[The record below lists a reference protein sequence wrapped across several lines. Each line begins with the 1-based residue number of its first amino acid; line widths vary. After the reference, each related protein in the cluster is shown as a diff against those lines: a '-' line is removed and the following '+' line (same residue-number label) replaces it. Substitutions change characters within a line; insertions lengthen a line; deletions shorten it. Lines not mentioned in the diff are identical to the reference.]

1 MDLPRQV
8 CVRRGGLFVAAAL
21 IATGLSFAGLALRL
35 DFGTIDMP
43 GPAFFPFVLGLA
55 LFGCSAAIACDAVRL
70 PATGDMVECGH
81 RDVLIALAAMLA
93 VPALFETLGAY
104 LTLGLFCVVL
114 LVGIGRVRVLV
125 AVPAAAVGMVGVW
138 WFFQVLLGLRLPGGP
153 L

>member
-1 MDLPRQV
+1 
-8 CVRRGGLFVAAAL
+8 
-21 IATGLSFAGLALRL
+21 
-35 DFGTIDMP
+35 
-43 GPAFFPFVLGLA
+43 
-55 LFGCSAAIACDAVRL
+55 
-70 PATGDMVECGH
+70 MVECGH